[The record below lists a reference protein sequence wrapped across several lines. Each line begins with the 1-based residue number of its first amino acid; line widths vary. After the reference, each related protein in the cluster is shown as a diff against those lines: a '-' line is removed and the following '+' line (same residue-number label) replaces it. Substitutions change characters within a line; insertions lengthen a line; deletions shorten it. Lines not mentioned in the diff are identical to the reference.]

1 MEICFDGEI
10 PVYGRWNGPYGF
22 IDGGETFPRR
32 EVQTEKLFLE
42 GDAVCVRERDRKRFE
57 RYHPGGT
64 DYDRGGQLLRIDLP
78 AGIYDVAVLCAGDRE
93 SVALSISGMEP
104 DRVLQGGFW
113 DAGELVPVRFPARWE
128 GNVWRYT
135 YINGRDFVVIA
146 LEPRRPDETVGI
158 RRVRIERRG
167 ETFGGGAEAL
177 PCIRILGDSTAKSYV
192 FEEAPMSGWGQIFYR
207 MADAGRAEVINY
219 SNGGRSLR
227 IMYQE
232 GRLNDMLLSGRPG
245 DFVLLQSGHNDER
258 ARNEGPEPD
267 GEDSRF
273 GRGSTEEM
281 YYDLLTKVFLPSIRC
296 AGMTPVL
303 VTPVTRINAGCG
315 DDAVFVNSFRKRDFP
330 AVMRRA
336 AEDTGTLLL
345 DLNARSVEHFN
356 QIGPQGARAMV
367 MSLEPGETPGKT
379 NSGSYANGNPG
390 NHADGTHYKECLSRQ
405 YCRMAVLEIAGA
417 AGRGNPVALAL
428 RELLRENVR
437 QAAESG
443 DFSEVFPEVCRDTV
457 AGRRAYYRNQIEK
470 MVEIGVF
477 SKDEEGNFYPFGL
490 CSRGEFREGIRR
502 IWGLSRE
509 FAGEPGEA
517 SKEEEPF
524 LRMEAAEIL
533 YDAYG
538 LRFGFGEAGKP
549 PYMTDYNGRNI
560 SPEDPNYDVNLP
572 EGETMYY
579 PLTAFEDIVDL
590 EELPEGTLEKLET
603 VYRLGLMRCEGEGET
618 SRGSLK
624 NGTRFGPF
632 RLVTRESAAKYLY
645 FCFVLGQNI
654 KKENHLTDLKDHT
667 ILESLKS

>member
-1 MEICFDGEI
+1 MEIRFDIEI
-10 PVYGRWNGPYGF
+10 PIYGRWDGPYGF

-32 EVQTEKLFLE
+32 EVQTEKLFIR
-42 GDAVCVRERDRKRFE
+42 GGAVCVRESDGKRFE
-57 RYHPGGT
+57 RYRPGST
-64 DYDRGGQLLRIDLP
+64 DYDRGGLLLRIDLP
-78 AGIYDVAVLCAGDRE
+78 AGIYDVAVLCEGDEE
-93 SVALSISGMEP
+93 SAALSISGMEP

-113 DAGELVPVRFPARWE
+113 DAGALVPVRFPARWE

-158 RRVRIERRG
+158 RRVRIERR
-167 ETFGGGAEAL
+167 EENFGGGAEDL
-177 PCIRILGDSTAKSYV
+177 PCICILGDSTAKSYV
-192 FEEAPMSGWGQIFYR
+192 FEEAPMSGWGQLFYR
-207 MADAGRAEVINY
+207 MADAGRARVINY

-245 DFVLLQSGHNDER
+245 DFVLLQAGHNDER
-258 ARNEGPEPD
+258 ERNEGPEPD

-281 YYDLLTKVFLPSIRC
+281 YYDLLTKVFLTSIRL

-303 VTPVTRINAGCG
+303 VTPVTRINACCG
-315 DDAVFVNSFRKRDFP
+315 DDAVFVSSFRKRNFP
-330 AVMRRA
+330 EVMRRA

-345 DLNARSVEHFN
+345 DLNARSVEYFN
-356 QIGPQGARAMV
+356 QVGPQGARAMV

-405 YCRMAVLEIAGA
+405 YCRMAALEIAGA
-417 AGRGNPVALAL
+417 ARRGNPVALEL
-428 RELLRENVR
+428 WELLREDVR

-457 AGRRAYYRNQIEK
+457 SGRGAYYRNQIEK

-477 SKDEEGNFYPFGL
+477 SKDEKGNFHPFDL
-490 CSRGEFREGIRR
+490 CSQREFLKGIRH
-502 IWGLSRE
+502 IWGLPPE
-509 FAGEPGEA
+509 FAEAYIGKRGAQSPGEVR
-517 SKEEEPF
+517 PL
-524 LRMEAAEIL
+524 LRVEAAEIL

-579 PLTAFEDIVDL
+579 PLTAFEDVEDL
-590 EELPEGTLEKLET
+590 GEVAGEAFRKLKT
-603 VYRLGLMRCEGEGET
+603 VYGLGIMRCEEGIK
-618 SRGSLK
+618 RGSLE

-632 RLVTRESAAKYLY
+632 EPVTREKASKYLY
-645 FCFVLGQNI
+645 FCFVLGQKI
-654 KKENHLTDLKDHT
+654 KRENHLIELYEK
-667 ILESLKS
+667 K